1 MKKIIYLI
9 SILMIVV
16 FSICACDKNEEYTNN
31 NFNNIE
37 INNSDITKQNEN
49 IINEVVSETN
59 TNTESQETGLVE
71 ENKLN
76 QEDKESVEKEETQ
89 ELQEIQQSQETQQAE
104 SISVSASTLSN
115 KKCAWGFVRQKNE
128 VRPQFSA
135 GYTKVLDDYEGIYAG
150 DPEQKVIYLTFD
162 EGYENGYTASILD
175 TLKEKDCPATFF
187 VTKPYVKQNQELVKR
202 MIDEGHIV
210 GNHTVNHPSMPEVA
224 DDEKLKSEITG
235 LHDYVK
241 DLFDYDM
248 EFLRPPKGE
257 YSERTV
263 AISRELG
270 YRTVLWSSA
279 YDDWDV
285 NKQGRLEYARGM
297 ILNYLHNGC
306 VMLLHAV
313 SKDNTEL
320 LGEVID
326 EIRNRGYEIRAL
338 TEFEA

>member
-1 MKKIIYLI
+1 M
-9 SILMIVV
+9 
-16 FSICACDKNEEYTNN
+16 FSICACNNNKEQLNNNFENQNSQVTNQNENVNSINDTIKLNSGENIKETIKEETKESGNQVIEVIEKNEEQVSNKA
-31 NFNNIE
+31 E
-37 INNSDITKQNEN
+37 EKAENS
-49 IINEVVSETN
+49 
-59 TNTESQETGLVE
+59 
-71 ENKLN
+71 
-76 QEDKESVEKEETQ
+76 
-89 ELQEIQQSQETQQAE
+89 QSQ
-104 SISVSASTLSN
+104 SISVSATGLSN
-115 KKCAWGFVRQKNE
+115 KTNAWGFVRQKNE
-128 VRPQFSA
+128 ARPQFSA

-150 DPEQKVIYLTFD
+150 NSDEKVIYLTFD
-162 EGYENGYTASILD
+162 EGYENGYTGAILD

-210 GNHTVNHPSMPEVA
+210 GNHTVNHPSMPEVT
-224 DDEKLKSEITG
+224 DDEKLKNEIMG
-235 LHDYVK
+235 LHNYVK
-241 DLFDYDM
+241 DLYNYEM

-263 AISRELG
+263 AISKELG

-285 NKQGRLEYARGM
+285 NKQGRLEYAKGM
-297 ILNYLHNGC
+297 ILNYVHNGC

-326 EIRNRGYEIRAL
+326 EIRNRGYEIRPL
-338 TEFEA
+338 SEFE

>member
-1 MKKIIYLI
+1 MKKIIYLVL
-9 SILMIVV
+9 ILIVV
-16 FSICACDKNEEYTNN
+16 MFSICACNNNEEQLNNNFENQNSQVTNQNENVNSINDTIKLNSGENIKETIKEETKESGNQVIEVIEKNEEQVSNKA
-31 NFNNIE
+31 E
-37 INNSDITKQNEN
+37 EKAENS
-49 IINEVVSETN
+49 
-59 TNTESQETGLVE
+59 
-71 ENKLN
+71 
-76 QEDKESVEKEETQ
+76 
-89 ELQEIQQSQETQQAE
+89 QSQ
-104 SISVSASTLSN
+104 SISVSATGLSN
-115 KKCAWGFVRQKNE
+115 KTNAWGFVRQKNE
-128 VRPQFSA
+128 ARPQFSA

-150 DPEQKVIYLTFD
+150 NSDEKVIYLTFD
-162 EGYENGYTASILD
+162 EGYENGYTGAILD

-210 GNHTVNHPSMPEVA
+210 GNHTVNHPSMPEVT
-224 DDEKLKSEITG
+224 DDEKLKNEIMG
-235 LHDYVK
+235 LHNYVK
-241 DLFDYDM
+241 DLYNYEM

-263 AISRELG
+263 AISKELG

-285 NKQGRLEYARGM
+285 NKQGRLEYAKGM
-297 ILNYLHNGC
+297 ILNYVHNGC

-326 EIRNRGYEIRAL
+326 EIRNRGYEIRPL
-338 TEFEA
+338 SEFE

>member
-1 MKKIIYLI
+1 MKKIIYLLLVLMLVMI
-9 SILMIVV
+9 SV
-16 FSICACDKNEEYTNN
+16 CACDTSQDEANDNNLESQNSKVTNQDEKTNNLSVSSSENNIKETIKEEQKESGNQIIEVAENNEEKVNN
-31 NFNNIE
+31 KTE
-37 INNSDITKQNEN
+37 EK
-49 IINEVVSETN
+49 
-59 TNTESQETGLVE
+59 TES
-71 ENKLN
+71 
-76 QEDKESVEKEETQ
+76 S
-89 ELQEIQQSQETQQAE
+89 QSQ
-104 SISVSASTLSN
+104 SISVSATSLSN
-115 KKCAWGFVRQKNE
+115 KTNAWGFVRKKNE
-128 VRPQFSA
+128 VRPEFAAQ
-135 GYTKVLDDYEGIYAG
+135 YTKVLDDYEGIYAG
-150 DPEQKVIYLTFD
+150 NSEEKVIYLTFD
-162 EGYENGYTASILD
+162 EGYENGYTGAILD

-187 VTKPYVKQNQELVKR
+187 VTKPYVKQNQELVQR

-210 GNHTVNHPSMPEVA
+210 GNHTVNHPSMPEVT
-224 DDEKLKSEITG
+224 DDEKLKAEITG

-241 DLFDYDM
+241 ELFDYDM

-263 AISRELG
+263 AISKELG

-285 NKQGRLEYARGM
+285 NKQGRLDYARGM
-297 ILNYLHNGC
+297 ILNYVHNGC

-338 TEFEA
+338 SEFEY